1 MTRRY
6 ELNISSVKCGN
17 IIIFPTNH
25 QVDFCL
31 IKLNAWPLSLFVNLR
46 EKKGNFEGKVPLPVF
61 CTSFSIVVLCTAAA
75 KYSNRRQTE
84 VPIIGI
90 GPDIETRNEQYWA
103 ILTRMIL
110 TQFESFFGL
119 KAILRP

>member
-17 IIIFPTNH
+17 IIIFPATH
-25 QVDFCL
+25 RVVFCL

-46 EKKGNFEGKVPLPVF
+46 EKGNFEGKVPLPVF

-90 GPDIETRNEQYWA
+90 GPDIETRKEKYWA
-103 ILTRMIL
+103 ILTRM
-110 TQFESFFGL
+110 
-119 KAILRP
+119 A

>member
-6 ELNISSVKCGN
+6 ELNISRVKCGN
-17 IIIFPTNH
+17 IIIFPTKH
-25 QVDFCL
+25 RVDFCL

-90 GPDIETRNEQYWA
+90 GPDIETRNE
-103 ILTRMIL
+103 
-110 TQFESFFGL
+110 
-119 KAILRP
+119 

>member
-1 MTRRY
+1 M
-6 ELNISSVKCGN
+6 
-17 IIIFPTNH
+17 
-25 QVDFCL
+25 DFCL
-31 IKLNAWPLSLFVNLR
+31 IKLNALPLSLFVNLR

-90 GPDIETRNEQYWA
+90 GPDIETRNE
-103 ILTRMIL
+103 
-110 TQFESFFGL
+110 
-119 KAILRP
+119 

>member
-1 MTRRY
+1 M
-6 ELNISSVKCGN
+6 
-17 IIIFPTNH
+17 
-25 QVDFCL
+25 DFCL

-46 EKKGNFEGKVPLPVF
+46 EKKCNFEGKVPLPVF

-90 GPDIETRNEQYWA
+90 GPDIENRNE
-103 ILTRMIL
+103 
-110 TQFESFFGL
+110 
-119 KAILRP
+119 